1 MSSIKEHLQ
10 TIEDLYA
17 RIRRLSYILRHDT
30 FALVYDAAE
39 EESRNEADDY
49 ICEIDPDSLRMWYKE
64 QRYKI
69 WEGWTLKEIRELA
82 SDERIRNC
90 RNKTRQELI
99 EEIGLGPIEAKEK
112 ARRKDQSR
120 NQKAP

>member
-1 MSSIKEHLQ
+1 MSSIEEHLQ

-17 RIRRLSYILRHDT
+17 RIRRLVYMLRHDT
-30 FALVYDAAE
+30 FPIVYYAAE

-49 ICEIDPDSLRMWYKE
+49 IREIDPDSLRLWYNE
-64 QRYKI
+64 QRHKV

-90 RNKTRQELI
+90 RNKSRQELI
-99 EEIGLGPIEAKEK
+99 GEIGLGPIEAKEK
-112 ARRKDQSR
+112 ARRKDSR
-120 NQKAP
+120 GHQNAP